1 MGQVVVTG
9 GTAQCT
15 FGTLPGMISAGTQK
29 KVLIDGKPVAT
40 IMDFNTQ
47 CITPFGLC
55 TTLTNPAVQA
65 ATTAALGVLTPQPC
79 TLVPAGTWKPTKVT
93 VQAGGSPVLT
103 NECQG
108 TCVYGGCIAVTNPG
122 QSKVI
127 V

>member
-15 FGTLPGMISAGTQK
+15 FGTMPGMISAGTQK

-47 CITPFGLC
+47 CITPFGMC
-55 TTLTNPAVQA
+55 TTL
-65 ATTAALGVLTPQPC
+65 
-79 TLVPAGTWKPTKVT
+79 PAGTWKPAKVT

>member
-15 FGTLPGMISAGTQK
+15 FGTLPGMIAAGAQK

-65 ATTAALGVLTPQPC
+65 AT

>member
-15 FGTLPGMISAGTQK
+15 FGTLPGMIAAGAQK

-65 ATTAALGVLTPQPC
+65 SSVGSTHAAAVHARTRGNME
-79 TLVPAGTWKPTKVT
+79 AH
-93 VQAGGSPVLT
+93 
-103 NECQG
+103 QG
-108 TCVYGGCIAVTNPG
+108 YCSGRGESGADE
-122 QSKVI
+122 
-127 V
+127 